1 VPEDPEV
8 VNKPPSQDLDALIRI
23 FENSTWRE
31 MHLIGEGIDLFL
43 SKDPNAR
50 RPAQAA
56 TAVPSGTATAALP
69 SGAPVAQA
77 IAPAV
82 IAPSTSSLPAPSV
95 PAHWVTVRA
104 PCLGTFYSSPK
115 PGAAA
120 FVSLGQQVTADTE
133 LCLVEVMK
141 LFTSV
146 RAGVNGTVQRMLVED
161 ATLVEFD
168 QPLFYIELHD

>member
-1 VPEDPEV
+1 MT
-8 VNKPPSQDLDALIRI
+8 KPPHQDLDALIRI

-56 TAVPSGTATAALP
+56 TAVPSGTYASALP
-69 SGAPVAQA
+69 PGGPVAQP

-82 IAPSTSSLPAPSV
+82 VAPSTSGVPAPSV
-95 PAHWVTVRA
+95 PDPSVPANWVTVRA

-146 RAGVNGTVQRMLVED
+146 RAGVSGTVRRMLVED

-168 QPLFYIELHD
+168 QPLFYIEPHD

>member
-1 VPEDPEV
+1 

-56 TAVPSGTATAALP
+56 TAVPSGTYAAAP
-69 SGAPVAQA
+69 PPGGPVAPP

-82 IAPSTSSLPAPSV
+82 IAPSTSSVSAPSVSAPSV
-95 PAHWVTVRA
+95 PANWVTVRA

-115 PGAAA
+115 PGAPA

-146 RAGVNGTVQRMLVED
+146 RAGVSGTVRRMLVED

-168 QPLFYIELHD
+168 QPLFYIEPHD